1 MAKTIRLTV
10 LCRLFARVFYS
21 LRIMCKLHFVILR
34 VIRIEF
40 ARSIRRSY
48 QKQERRVIICTF
60 IIINFVL
67 TDFSNHEEH
76 EGTISCNE
84 GLRALRV
91 LRGEIKFIR
100 ISNIIKLIL
109 ARFLHTIVTRPIIR
123 L

>member
-1 MAKTIRLTV
+1 M
-10 LCRLFARVFYS
+10 
-21 LRIMCKLHFVILR
+21 
-34 VIRIEF
+34 
-40 ARSIRRSY
+40 
-48 QKQERRVIICTF
+48 IICTF

-67 TDFSNHEEH
+67 TDFSNHEEHEVH

-109 ARFLHTIVTRPIIR
+109 ARFLHTIITRPIIR